1 MRRLDAAP
9 LIAGLGGLVLLIS
22 LFLHWYQPAL
32 TAWRVFE
39 VWDLVLG
46 ALAVGAMWLTIVF
59 LLQERPPRPGV
70 LPSIGV
76 AAFVIVV
83 SQLVN
88 HPPAAQGASVQ
99 AGGWLAL
106 AASALMVSGGI
117 LDATGVSLSVSF
129 SAASRGGEAD
139 AMAARPAPPPG
150 PGTAAGE
157 AAALEPEVQD
167 ELYPEHER
175 REPIGADD
183 PEPWRSAPDD
193 ETLAFDPDKQESA

>member
-9 LIAGLGGLVLLIS
+9 LVAGLGGMVLLIS

-39 VWDLVLG
+39 VLDLVLAALAIG
-46 ALAVGAMWLTIVF
+46 ALWLAAVAV
-59 LLQERPPRPGV
+59 LQDRPRRPGA
-70 LPSIGV
+70 LPAIGV

-88 HPPAAQGASVQ
+88 HPPAAQGASVE
-99 AGGWLAL
+99 GGAWLAL
-106 AASALMVSGGI
+106 AASALMASGGI

-129 SAASRGGEAD
+129 SRPARQGDAA
-139 AMAARPAPPPG
+139 AAPSAPPPG
-150 PGTAAGE
+150 RGTPAGE
-157 AAALEPEVQD
+157 AAAVEPEVQD

-175 REPIGADD
+175 RGPIGADD
-183 PEPWRSAPDD
+183 PEPWRSAPED
-193 ETLAFDPDKQESA
+193 ETLAFDPEKRESA